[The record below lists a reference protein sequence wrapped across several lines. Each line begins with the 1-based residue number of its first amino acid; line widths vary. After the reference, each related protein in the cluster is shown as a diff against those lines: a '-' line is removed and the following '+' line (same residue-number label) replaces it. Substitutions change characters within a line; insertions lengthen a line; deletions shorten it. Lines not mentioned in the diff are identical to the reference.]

1 MVMCM
6 CCYEDFY
13 KRAHDQF
20 ASVVAQLPTDH
31 RNEALNTIADSFA
44 QGKLAPVDRRG
55 AGEKMFDKME
65 KQMAKTGSEIEK
77 SQKEAKTKRDYKK
90 KIMLNNQKIRS
101 EMKGESG
108 QAGNISLRPNV
119 PPPGSVDRGVT
130 GKYSSEGAAREWST
144 VVDISIPPPSFKPD
158 LLSLARFPLF

>member
-130 GKYSSEGAAREWST
+130 GK
-144 VVDISIPPPSFKPD
+144 
-158 LLSLARFPLF
+158 